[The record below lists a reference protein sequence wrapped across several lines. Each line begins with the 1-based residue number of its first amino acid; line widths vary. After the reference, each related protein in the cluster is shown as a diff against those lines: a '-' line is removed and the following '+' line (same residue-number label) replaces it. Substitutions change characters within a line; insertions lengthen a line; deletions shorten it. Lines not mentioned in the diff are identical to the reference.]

1 MGTVVKKRAQFVPQ
15 GIFGRAYWWVLV
27 PFHAVIFPAMLR
39 RMMRAVDDI
48 A

>member
-1 MGTVVKKRAQFVPQ
+1 MVTQRAQLVPK

-39 RMMRAVDDI
+39 RMMRVVDDI